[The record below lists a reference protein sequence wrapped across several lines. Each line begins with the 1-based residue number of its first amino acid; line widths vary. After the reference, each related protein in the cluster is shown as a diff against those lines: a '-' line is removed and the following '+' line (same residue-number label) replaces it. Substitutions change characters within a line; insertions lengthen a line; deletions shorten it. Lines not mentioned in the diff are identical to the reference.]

1 MESQDELN
9 ENIRLITIK
18 IQKENPELIKY
29 INEIPRGIPLK
40 KEEKL
45 NKEALKDYLDS
56 LNNILK
62 TYAKEH

>member
-29 INEIPRGIPLK
+29 REASPLK
-40 KEEKL
+40 RKK
-45 NKEALKDYLDS
+45 N
-56 LNNILK
+56 
-62 TYAKEH
+62 